1 METNIIQVDL
11 AEIDRDILEA
21 QKHLDIL
28 ISAKKY
34 AQSKNIA
41 IKSLVGSDIQIVTH
55 HNNDIMGVS
64 DFIMSLLKKNDKTDT
79 RVIIKS
85 YADHTQKEYDEVRGN
100 VSNALSRLKKAKQI
114 NNEVKSGGRKA
125 GSFWVLIK

>member
-21 QKHLDIL
+21 QKRLDIL
-28 ISAKKY
+28 MSAKKY

-41 IKSLVGSDIQIVTH
+41 IKSVVSSNIQIVTP
-55 HNNDIMGVS
+55 HNNNMGVS
-64 DFIMSLLKKNDKTDT
+64 DFIMSLLTNNDKTDT
-79 RVIIKS
+79 RVIIQS
-85 YADHTQKEYDEVRGN
+85 YADHTHKKYDEVRGN

-114 NNEVKSGGRKA
+114 KNEVKSGGRKA
-125 GSFWVLIK
+125 GSLWILIK